1 MIHALRRCSVN
12 AFIKLNLVENI
23 DALKGMFIQGL
34 IQRVNKCRKKA
45 IENNK
50 VQNPFND
57 NNIIKYT
64 GLLIS
69 QRFIKNYYNL
79 TNYESYINVLNIL
92 DTKILEK
99 FINCMIKKT
108 FSIKSDIVS
117 NIIKINSDRV
127 DIVLNLL
134 KS

>member
-1 MIHALRRCSVN
+1 
-12 AFIKLNLVENI
+12 
-23 DALKGMFIQGL
+23 MFIQGL